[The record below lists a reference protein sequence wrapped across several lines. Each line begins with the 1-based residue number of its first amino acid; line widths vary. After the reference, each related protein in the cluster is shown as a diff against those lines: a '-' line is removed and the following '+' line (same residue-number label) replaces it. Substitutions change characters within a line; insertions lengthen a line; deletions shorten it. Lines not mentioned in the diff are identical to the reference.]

1 MTIIIGAGASGLLAS
16 ILIARSGTTVTLLEQ
31 NSKVGKKILV
41 SGNGKC
47 NIGNVDITP
56 QRYHSENPLF
66 VEELLQGYSSMEIRK
81 LFDSMGVDIVE
92 GKDGKLFPMSMQA
105 SSVVEILL
113 YEAQRVGVTI
123 VCDCAVQSI
132 AKEADSF
139 ALQTSQGDRVA
150 KRVILATGSA
160 AAPRLGGNMSG
171 MEMATALGHR
181 LIPSYPSLVQLC
193 SDEEWVKQASGVKVD
208 AAVKL
213 YANSE
218 YISQKRGDI
227 LFTNYGISGLAILD
241 ISRDVS
247 LQLAQYAYCE
257 LSLDIWPE
265 YSKEKLTNFLLSRID
280 KESDKP
286 LDIWLLGILNKK
298 LIPVLLEQSKSKVT
312 IESQLNR
319 KEISKLVYTI
329 KNLKLSISDT
339 KGFAGAEV
347 ATGGVDTLEV
357 DARTMQSK
365 LVNNLYFA
373 GEILDVDGDR
383 GGFNFHFA
391 WVCAMRVARGVAK
404 GVDG

>member
-47 NIGNVDITP
+47 NIGNANIIP

-66 VEELLQGYSSMEIRK
+66 VEELLQGYGSGVVRK

-132 AKEADSF
+132 VQGTDSF
-139 ALQTSQGDRVA
+139 SLQTSQGDRVA
-150 KRVILATGSA
+150 RRVILATGSA

-171 MEMATALGHR
+171 TEMATALGHR
-181 LIPSYPSLVQLC
+181 LIPSYPSLVQFC

-208 AAVKL
+208 ADVKL

-227 LFTNYGISGLAILD
+227 LFTNYGISGLAVLD

-286 LDIWLLGILNKK
+286 LSIWLLGILNKK

-347 ATGGVDTLEV
+347 ATGGVDTSEV

-391 WVCAMRVARGVAK
+391 WVCAMRVARS
-404 GVDG
+404 VDG

>member
-47 NIGNVDITP
+47 NIGNANIIP

-66 VEELLQGYSSMEIRK
+66 VEELLQGYDSGVVRK

-132 AKEADSF
+132 VQGTDSF
-139 ALQTSQGDRVA
+139 SLQTSQGDRVA
-150 KRVILATGSA
+150 RRVILATGSA

-171 MEMATALGHR
+171 TEMATALGHR

-208 AAVKL
+208 ADVKL

-227 LFTNYGISGLAILD
+227 LFTNYGISGLAVLD

-286 LDIWLLGILNKK
+286 LSIWLLGILNKK

-347 ATGGVDTLEV
+347 ATGGVDTSEV

-391 WVCAMRVARGVAK
+391 WVCAMRVARS
-404 GVDG
+404 VDA

>member
-47 NIGNVDITP
+47 NIGNANIIP

-66 VEELLQGYSSMEIRK
+66 VEELLQGYGSGVVRK

-132 AKEADSF
+132 VQGTDSF
-139 ALQTSQGDRVA
+139 SLQTSQGDRVA
-150 KRVILATGSA
+150 RRVILATGSA

-171 MEMATALGHR
+171 TEMATALGHR
-181 LIPSYPSLVQLC
+181 LIPSYPSLVQFC

-208 AAVKL
+208 ADVKL

-227 LFTNYGISGLAILD
+227 LFTNYGISGLAVLD

-286 LDIWLLGILNKK
+286 LSIWLLGILNKK

-347 ATGGVDTLEV
+347 ATGGVDTSEV

-391 WVCAMRVARGVAK
+391 WVCAMRVARS
-404 GVDG
+404 VDA